1 MKSIYLLLSFVLI
14 STFTNAQNISFDK
27 KFKRIADYTKAKFV
41 AERKAFD
48 QPSKIW
54 ILPNF
59 VLYAEGVVFPADT
72 LSFDGK
78 VLFYDKNKNV
88 SAIRYYK
95 DGVQTPFIY
104 LNSDL
109 TKLDKPKDKFFSY
122 YLITNEIGDFC
133 AYKRN
138 NLLPT
143 EDKDVMIAT
152 GKILDTTT
160 LKLDGIIYFYNPK
173 GEVNNIKNYD
183 KGVEKSFI
191 ATTSDIKEPYDILKI
206 MTHSATGFENVDAEI
221 DVFKKK
227 CIETGADGVVGIHV
241 SLAATPSTEQS
252 YGHNYLVIVGT
263 TIKLKKKE

>member
-14 STFTNAQNISFDK
+14 STFANAQNISFDK
-27 KFKRIADYTKAKFV
+27 KFKRITDYTKAKFV

-78 VLFYDKNKNV
+78 VLFYDKLKNV
-88 SAIRYYK
+88 TGIRYYK
-95 DGVQTPFIY
+95 EGIQKPFIDI
-104 LNSDL
+104 NSDL
-109 TKLDKPKDKFFSY
+109 TKLDKPKEKRFY
-122 YLITNEIGDFC
+122 HYLVANEIGEFC
-133 AYKRN
+133 AYKRDS
-138 NLLPT
+138 LLPI
-143 EDKDVMIAT
+143 ENRDVMIAT

-160 LKLDGIIYFYNPK
+160 LKLDGIIYYYNPK
-173 GEVNNIKNYD
+173 GEVSNIKNYD

-206 MTHSATGFENVDAEI
+206 MTHSASGFENVDAEI
-221 DVFKKK
+221 DVFRKK